1 MRIHTPQPCVPHSH
15 KGSSPPTASQRY
27 TASAYVPVR
36 DGRLAAAAKD
46 LCVKVGEAAGK
57 GVGQPDA
64 GLQVEAVVLQVVV
77 QAAGLVVVRNQEHLA
92 PAPRTPDVRG
102 NEAQDVVVPHQ
113 NRLQIIDK

>member
-1 MRIHTPQPCVPHSH
+1 MQKKRSFTPPYIQQLRFRCTVY
-15 KGSSPPTASQRY
+15 GI
-27 TASAYVPVR
+27 PVR
-36 DGRLAAAAKD
+36 DGRLAPAAKD

-92 PAPRTPDVRG
+92 PAPRTPDVRR

-113 NRLQIIDK
+113 DRLQIIDK